1 MPTLIP
7 ICQGFGA
14 DISAIELVSFSNQA
28 FEGLYQAWLDCGVG
42 RVTVVFAPSC

>member
-1 MPTLIP
+1 MP

-14 DISAIELVSFSNQA
+14 DISAIDLVSFSDQT
-28 FEGLYQAWLDCGVG
+28 FEGLYQGWLDGGVG